1 LQKTRNTMIADLRSD
16 TLTLP
21 SAGMLEAM
29 MKAPLGDDVWGEDP
43 STIAL
48 EHALA
53 SHFGMEAGLFCP
65 SGTQCNQIAIKTHT
79 RPGEELLCEVLS
91 HVYQYEAGAYAL
103 LSGLSVKTLQ
113 GQRGKLNAEQVE
125 AGINP
130 QDIHKAPSTLLCLEN
145 TCNKGGGTVYR
156 LDEVLPIRALCLEK
170 ELALH
175 LDGARIFNALVASG
189 EDARA
194 WGSAVDS
201 ISVCLSKGLG
211 CPVGSVLLGSRS
223 FIAQARR
230 WRKVFG
236 GGMRQAGILAAAG
249 LYALEHHVAPLAED
263 HRRAARLGACVSSR
277 PWCQEL
283 YPVES
288 NIVLF
293 RLRSDYPNTGFLSAL
308 EAGGVKAIDMG
319 PGLIRLVTHRDI
331 DDRALELAI
340 GVMERIP

>member
-1 LQKTRNTMIADLRSD
+1 MLADLRSD

-29 MKAPLGDDVWGEDP
+29 MTAPLGDDVWGEDP
-43 STIAL
+43 TTIAL
-48 EHALA
+48 EHTLA

-91 HVYQYEAGAYAL
+91 HVYQYEAGAYAM
-103 LSGLSVKTLQ
+103 LSGLSVKTIQ
-113 GQRGKLNAEQVE
+113 GVRGKLSADQVQ
-125 AGINP
+125 AAINP
-130 QDIHKAPSTLLCLEN
+130 RDIHKAQNTLLCLEN

-156 LDEVLPIRALCLEK
+156 LDEVLPIREVCRQQG
-170 ELALH
+170 LALH
-175 LDGARIFNALVASG
+175 LDGARIFNALVASS
-189 EDARA
+189 EDPKA

-201 ISVCLSKGLG
+201 MSVCLSKGLG
-211 CPVGSVLLGSRS
+211 CPVGSVLLGSAS

-236 GGMRQAGILAAAG
+236 GGMRQTGILAAAG
-249 LYALEHHVAPLAED
+249 LYALEHQVAALADD
-263 HRRAARLGACVSSR
+263 HRRAARLGACVASR
-277 PWCQEL
+277 PWCEKL
-283 YPVES
+283 YPVET

-293 RLRSDYPNTGFLSAL
+293 QLHSNYPGEQFLRAL
-308 EAGGVKAIDMG
+308 EAGGVKAIDMA

-331 DDRALELAI
+331 DDRALELAL
-340 GVMERIP
+340 GVLERIP